1 MGSVMIV
8 ILSILISIIVVL
20 VLITLH
26 ELGHFIVAKLS
37 KAYVFEF
44 AIGFGPKLFVIK
56 RKETWYSIRLIPLGG
71 YVSIASDFA
80 EPPKGR
86 EEEFEKIPDARKID
100 YAIKWKKTLFI
111 LFGPLINLFVAY
123 ILIFS
128 VMFGVGY
135 MPSDPNFYGQNFSTN
150 SIAYKMI
157 AEKEGI
163 KPEEG
168 NKYVSNHLKVAITGW
183 NVQLV
188 DKTQKDIKD
197 WEFTVSKKESA
208 PTYKEISAMFNHGKK
223 EVYEYITKNN
233 LDDQTI
239 VKFQFEYLKLDNL
252 YSGNL
257 FLDKEKASD
266 WATLEGTPISNWKKA
281 KQITGIAIAPPDR
294 YFKNGG
300 QKLGY
305 TFVETWNQSFS
316 LLVGI
321 GKFFT
326 GDFSAISGPVGIAK
340 SSIGTTTT
348 ATTSMTASRIFY
360 VSSISANLFMLNMLP
375 FPPLDGYKFWE
386 TLVEWVTKKEVSQKT
401 KTIIY
406 ATGAI
411 LLISFIVVISIKD
424 FII

>member
-1 MGSVMIV
+1 MVSTLAV
-8 ILSILISIIVVL
+8 ILSIFISIIVVL

-56 RKETWYSIRLIPLGG
+56 TKETWYSVRLIPLGG

-86 EEEFEKIPDARKID
+86 EQEFEIIPDARKID

-128 VMFGVGY
+128 VLFGVGY
-135 MPSDPNFYGQNFSTN
+135 KPSDPNFYGQNFSSS

-157 AEKEGI
+157 YKAEHDTGSTL
-163 KPEEG
+163 PE
-168 NKYVSNHLKVAITGW
+168 NKYIPNDLQVAITGW
-183 NVQLV
+183 EVKIGEQ
-188 DKTQKDIKD
+188 DFGWFKTDNKANL
-197 WEFTVSKKESA
+197 A
-208 PTYKEISAMFNHGKK
+208 PTYIQISTMFNQGKTEILKYIKETDIDEEDKIVYTFSYVKLMNDYSGTIKEEKTTNPGIIENSK
-223 EVYEYITKNN
+223 EVI
-233 LDDQTI
+233 
-239 VKFQFEYLKLDNL
+239 
-252 YSGNL
+252 SSW
-257 FLDKEKASD
+257 KEA
-266 WATLEGTPISNWKKA
+266 N
-281 KQITGIAIAPPDR
+281 QITGIAIAPPDR
-294 YFKNGG
+294 HFKNGAA
-300 QKLGY
+300 KFGY
-305 TFVETWNQSFS
+305 SFVETWNQAFS
-316 LLVGI
+316 LVAGI

-340 SSIGTTTT
+340 SSMGSGIP
-348 ATTSMTASRIFY
+348 TTSITASKLFY
-360 VSSISANLFMLNMLP
+360 ISSISANLFMLNMLP

-386 TLVEWVTKKEVSQKT
+386 TLVEWITRKEVSQKT

-411 LLISFIVVISIKD
+411 LLIGFIIVVTIKD
-424 FII
+424 III

>member
-1 MGSVMIV
+1 MGSVLIV

-56 RKETWYSIRLIPLGG
+56 RKETWYSVRLIPLGG

-111 LFGPLINLFVAY
+111 LFGPLVNLFIAY

-135 MPSDPNFYGQNFSTN
+135 KPSDPNFYGQNFATS
-150 SIAYKMI
+150 SIAYKI
-157 AEKEGI
+157 IYANENKGTLP
-163 KPEEG
+163 PETE
-168 NKYVSNHLKVAITGW
+168 NKYIYNDLQIAITEW
-183 NVQLV
+183 NVKIESV
-188 DKTQKDIKD
+188 PEIFSFKTQNK
-197 WEFTVSKKESA
+197 SNLA
-208 PTYKEISAMFNHGKK
+208 PTYLQISKMFNDG
-223 EVYEYITKNN
+223 KNN
-233 LDDQTI
+233 ILNELHKSEINSGSVEYQFKY
-239 VKFQFEYLKLDNL
+239 VKLAND
-252 YSGNL
+252 YSG
-257 FLDKEKASD
+257 DIQETKETKFI
-266 WATLEGTPISNWKKA
+266 TISNDKTISEWKRTG
-281 KQITGIAIAPPDR
+281 QITGIAIAPPDR
-294 YFKNGG
+294 HFKNGG
-300 QKLGY
+300 QKFGY
-305 TFVETWNQSFS
+305 TFVETWNQAFS
-316 LLVGI
+316 LVIGI

-340 SSIGTTTT
+340 SSIGTTS
-348 ATTSMTASRIFY
+348 AVTTSITASRIFY

-406 ATGAI
+406 AAGAI
-411 LLISFIVVISIKD
+411 LLLSFIVVITIKD
-424 FII
+424 FIF

>member
-1 MGSVMIV
+1 MIV

-56 RKETWYSIRLIPLGG
+56 TKETWYSVRLIPLGG

-86 EEEFEKIPDARKID
+86 EEEFEKIPDIRKID

-111 LFGPLINLFVAY
+111 LFGPLMNLFIAY

-135 MPSDPNFYGQNFSTN
+135 KPSDPNFYGQNFSTT

-157 AEKEGI
+157 YEKEKEGQT
-163 KPEEG
+163 PPVSEE
-168 NKYVSNHLKVAITGW
+168 KYIYNDLQIAITGW
-183 NVQLV
+183 NVKI
-188 DKTQKDIKD
+188 DEENTF
-197 WEFTVSKKESA
+197 EFTTTNSANLA
-208 PTYKEISAMFNHGKK
+208 PTYLQISKMFNDGKTTLLK
-223 EVYEYITKNN
+223 TINKNN
-233 LDDQTI
+233 IESGNVQYQFSYVNLDNDYSGAVKSDGKTKFTEFKIISEEQTI
-239 VKFQFEYLKLDNL
+239 AEWRKT
-252 YSGNL
+252 G
-257 FLDKEKASD
+257 
-266 WATLEGTPISNWKKA
+266 
-281 KQITGIAIAPPDR
+281 QINGIAIAPPDR
-294 YFKNGG
+294 HFKNGA
-300 QKLGY
+300 QKFGY

-340 SSIGTTTT
+340 SSIGTTSA
-348 ATTSMTASRIFY
+348 ATTSMAASRLFY

-386 TLVEWVTKKEVSQKT
+386 TLVEWVTRKEVSQKS

-406 ATGAI
+406 AAGAI
-411 LLISFIVVISIKD
+411 LLVTFIVIVTIKD